1 MIDEGA
7 FHAAIDAAPED
18 AAPRLVFADW
28 LEELGDERAEGYRAM
43 GRLGRVPLAPN
54 YNSEHTIY
62 HRWAWVDDCNVWGRS
77 GAFGD
82 GDILPHALPVDW
94 IGRVENCPMYG
105 DTNLS
110 AGWREWPTR
119 RETEDAAARAFA
131 RLPEDRREELLKST
145 AKLPPTAGTPPN
157 PVRQNPR
164 KTPGI
169 RTPPNATGHPQ
180 ADF

>member
-1 MIDEGA
+1 MSDEDA

-28 LEELGDERAEGYRAM
+28 LDERGDERAEGYRAM
-43 GRLGRVPLAPN
+43 GRLARVPLAPN
-54 YNSEHTIY
+54 YNSEYTIY
-62 HRWAWVDDCNVWGRS
+62 HRWSWVDDCNIWGRS

-94 IGRVENCPMYG
+94 IGRIENCPRYG

-145 AKLPPTAGTPPN
+145 AKLPPTAET
-157 PVRQNPR
+157 VRHPTRRHPR
-164 KTPGI
+164 KTRRIP
-169 RTPPNATGHPQ
+169 TPLNPTRRPR